1 MTIHSTELMKQQ
13 HPNPFTKKQWECVLW
28 ASYGKTSA
36 ETGLITGYNSRSVE
50 RRLKEAME
58 RADVVNK
65 TSLVAKAIREGW
77 ID

>member
-1 MTIHSTELMKQQ
+1 MTIHAPVLEKQ
-13 HPNPFTKKQWECVLW
+13 HPNPFTNKQWECVLW
-28 ASYGKTSA
+28 ASYGKTSS
-36 ETGLITGYNSRSVE
+36 ETGVITGYNSRSVE

>member
-1 MTIHSTELMKQQ
+1 MTVHVSAFTEQ
-13 HPNPFTKKQWECVLW
+13 HPHPFTKRQWECVLW
-28 ASYGKTSA
+28 ASYGKTSS
-36 ETGLITGYNSRSVE
+36 ETGVITGYNSRSVE

-65 TSLVAKAIREGW
+65 TGLVAKAIREGW